1 MGRAWAGLL
10 IGALALTAEGADMP
24 ASDGSRDF
32 DFWMGS
38 WKVHNRR
45 LRERLKG
52 STTWD
57 EFEATATAR
66 LLLGGVGNEDVYRTE
81 FAGGFTGMSFRFFD
95 KATRK
100 WSIYWAD
107 SRKGTLEPPVVGS
120 FQGDVGVFEGDDVLE
135 GRPIRVRFTW
145 SRVTSPSPRWEQA
158 FSADGGQTW
167 ETNWVMEM
175 TRYDS
180 FVAHEYPIVE
190 LRRYEMKPGGRER
203 FARCFDGYF
212 PEAFQQLGAIAFGQ
226 FLERT
231 RATRFTWMR
240 GFPSY
245 DARAEMNTDMYSGL
259 IWKEHAKRMNDLIV
273 DSDNVLLLRPLA
285 PGRGLPVLPA
295 VDVGMDVKTPS
306 GIVVLQIFAAKT
318 AKTEE
323 LARSLDESFAGYRSA
338 GVHEAAVLVT
348 HDVPNNYPRLP
359 VRTDGPHLV
368 WVGVAKDDAV
378 VEARLAPLAE
388 RSAQS
393 ANAAGLLRDA
403 PELVLL
409 DPTPRSRL
417 RWQPEW

>member
-1 MGRAWAGLL
+1 
-10 IGALALTAEGADMP
+10 
-24 ASDGSRDF
+24 
-32 DFWMGS
+32 
-38 WKVHNRR
+38 
-45 LRERLKG
+45 
-52 STTWD
+52 
-57 EFEATATAR
+57 
-66 LLLGGVGNEDVYRTE
+66 
-81 FAGGFTGMSFRFFD
+81 
-95 KATRK
+95 
-100 WSIYWAD
+100 
-107 SRKGTLEPPVVGS
+107 
-120 FQGDVGVFEGDDVLE
+120 
-135 GRPIRVRFTW
+135 
-145 SRVTSPSPRWEQA
+145 
-158 FSADGGQTW
+158 
-167 ETNWVMEM
+167 
-175 TRYDS
+175 
-180 FVAHEYPIVE
+180 
-190 LRRYEMKPGGRER
+190 
-203 FARCFDGYF
+203 
-212 PEAFQQLGAIAFGQ
+212 
-226 FLERT
+226 
-231 RATRFTWMR
+231 
-240 GFPSY
+240 
-245 DARAEMNTDMYSGL
+245 
-259 IWKEHAKRMNDLIV
+259 MNDLIV

-295 VDVGMDVKTPS
+295 VDIGMDVKTPS

>member
-1 MGRAWAGLL
+1 MSRAWLGLV
-10 IGALALTAEGADMP
+10 IGALTLTAEGADMLG
-24 ASDGSRDF
+24 SDGSRDF

-38 WKVHNRR
+38 WKIHNRR

-52 STTWD
+52 STDWD

-81 FAGGFTGMSFRFFD
+81 FAGGFTGTSFRFFD
-95 KATRK
+95 KATGK

-120 FQGDVGVFEGDDVLE
+120 FQGDVAVFEGDDTFE

-158 FSADGGQTW
+158 FSADGGKTW
-167 ETNWVMEM
+167 ETNWVMDM

-180 FVAHEYPIVE
+180 FTAREYPVVE
-190 LRRYEMKPGGRER
+190 LRRYEMKAGGRER

-226 FLERT
+226 FLERKN
-231 RATRFTWMR
+231 ATRFTWLR

-245 DARAEMNTDMYSGL
+245 DSRAEMNTDTYSGL
-259 IWKEHAKRMNDLIV
+259 VWKEHAKRMNDLIV
-273 DSDNVLLLRPLA
+273 DSENVLLLRPLA
-285 PGRGLPVLPA
+285 QGRGLPVLPA
-295 VDVGMDVKTPS
+295 VDVGTDAQA
-306 GIVVLQIFAAKT
+306 GAGVVVMQIFAAKT
-318 AKTEE
+318 GIVEE
-323 LARSLDESFAGYRSA
+323 LARSLEESFAAYRST
-338 GVHEAAVLVT
+338 GVHEAATLVT
-348 HDVPNNYPRLP
+348 YDVPNNYPRLP
-359 VRTDGPHLV
+359 VRTDGPYLV
-368 WVGVAKDDAV
+368 WVGIAKDDSV
-378 VEARLAPLAE
+378 VQARLAPLAE
-388 RSAQS
+388 RAAQS